1 MSTAPATPPAGQ
13 TGHALDHDA
22 DGAHGL
28 VTPRLSLGP
37 EWVPGADGV
46 PFRRGAR
53 VLLFDEQDRL
63 LLVRGHDV
71 DQPERSW
78 WFTVGGGIG
87 VGESPAQAASR
98 ELFEETGIRLAP
110 DTFEGP
116 VLLRQATFDFRA
128 QLVRQDEE
136 FFLARVTGAGP
147 LDYSGWEAAE
157 VEFMDE
163 VRWFDL
169 EELAAVAIE
178 VFPRGLVDLARPL
191 LRGWDGVIRDLG
203 PDRD

>member
-1 MSTAPATPPAGQ
+1 
-13 TGHALDHDA
+13 
-22 DGAHGL
+22 
-28 VTPRLSLGP
+28 
-37 EWVPGADGV
+37 
-46 PFRRGAR
+46 
-53 VLLFDEQDRL
+53 VLLFDELDRL

-87 VGESPAQAASR
+87 VGESSAQAASR

-116 VLLRQATFDFRA
+116 VFLRQAVFDFRA

-169 EELAAVAIE
+169 DELAAVTIE
-178 VFPRGLVDLARPL
+178 VFPAGLADLARPL
-191 LRGWDGVIRDLG
+191 LGGWDGVTRDLG
-203 PDRD
+203 LDTD